1 VTLAA
6 QFDVVAIGAGPA
18 GMACAA
24 TAAEQGRRVAL
35 LDDNA
40 GAGGQIWRGLPTG
53 DKTAGHWRAR
63 LLASRASLFPNSRV
77 FDISSGSTVRAE
89 RDGQALSIRYS
100 SLVLATGARERFL
113 PFPGWTLPNVLGAG
127 GLQAFVKAG
136 LPVRGKRVVVA
147 GTGPLL
153 IAVAAYLREKGA
165 RVVALCEQ
173 APLGRLLRFGLG
185 LFRSPSKLAEAL
197 RYMRRLGGIPP
208 RAGCWPVAAFGS
220 ARLETVRLSD
230 GRRQWDVPCDYLACG
245 FHLVP
250 NLELAELLG
259 ASVRNGFVSVDALQR
274 TSVPGVYCAGEPTGI
289 GGLDRSLLE
298 GRIAGL
304 AAAEV
309 EVPKSLH
316 RRHATAQRFAAAL
329 ARLTALRPEL
339 RNLPRPDTLV
349 CRCEDVPWSSL
360 STHPGWRSAKLQT
373 RCGMGACQGRIC
385 GPATAFLFGWT
396 PASVRPPIFPVP
408 LQTLAAPLQSI
419 SEDTP

>member
-6 QFDVVAIGAGPA
+6 QFDVVVIGAGPA

-35 LDDNA
+35 LDDNPA
-40 GAGGQIWRGLPTG
+40 AGGQIWRGPPTA
-53 DKTAGHWRAR
+53 DKTAAHWRAR
-63 LLASRASLFPNSRV
+63 LLVSGASLFPNSRA
-77 FDISSGSTVRAE
+77 FDLPGDSTVRAE

-100 SLVLATGARERFL
+100 SLVLAAGARERFL

-127 GLQAFVKAG
+127 GLQALVKAG

-153 IAVAAYLREKGA
+153 IAVAACLRGKGA

-173 APLGRLLRFGLG
+173 APLGRMARFGLG
-185 LFRSPSKLAEAL
+185 LLRSPSKIAEAL
-197 RYMRRLGGIPP
+197 RYLRRLSGIVP
-208 RAGCWPVAAFGS
+208 RAGRWPVAAFGS
-220 ARLETVRLSD
+220 ARLEAVRLSN
-230 GRRQWDVPCDYLACG
+230 GHRQWDVPCDYLACG

-259 ASVRNGFVSVDALQR
+259 ASVRDGFVSVDALQR

-289 GGLDRSLLE
+289 GGVERSLLE

-304 AAAEV
+304 AAAGAA
-309 EVPKSLH
+309 VPESLR
-316 RRHATAQRFAAAL
+316 RRHAAAQRFAAAL

-339 RNLPRPDTLV
+339 RDLPRPETLV

-360 STHPGWRSAKLQT
+360 SPHSGWRAAKLQT
-373 RCGMGACQGRIC
+373 RCGMGPCQGRIC
-385 GPATAFLFGWT
+385 GPATAFLLGWT
-396 PASVRPPIFPVP
+396 PVSCRPPIFPVP
-408 LQTLAAPLQSI
+408 LETLAAPLQSI
-419 SEDTP
+419 SEDTL